1 MPARESDVKLIVVA
15 YGKSFSL
22 NCEEMPFNQYRVK
35 VGRTLSSKIPY
46 ATATQ
51 IAEEVRKFMVMQQ
64 RLNDKFNYS
73 GMVLG

>member
-1 MPARESDVKLIVVA
+1 MQTRKSDVKLIIVA
-15 YGKSFSL
+15 YDKSFSL

-51 IAEEVRKFMVMQQ
+51 IAEEIRKFMVMQQ
-64 RLNDKFNYS
+64 RLNNKFGLVS
-73 GMVLG
+73 I